1 MLYAKCGE
9 TGLPML
15 DALGAAR
22 WRTLRAGAD
31 VLVAPAPDLLLEPE
45 SGSEGPLKS
54 LVIGEKHPK
63 KLVRFAHKS
72 PKLSKYHP
80 KNSSVP

>member
-1 MLYAKCGE
+1 
-9 TGLPML
+9 ML

-63 KLVRFAHKS
+63 KLVRFARNS
-72 PKLSKYHP
+72 PNCPNITLKIAQYHEFLA
-80 KNSSVP
+80 